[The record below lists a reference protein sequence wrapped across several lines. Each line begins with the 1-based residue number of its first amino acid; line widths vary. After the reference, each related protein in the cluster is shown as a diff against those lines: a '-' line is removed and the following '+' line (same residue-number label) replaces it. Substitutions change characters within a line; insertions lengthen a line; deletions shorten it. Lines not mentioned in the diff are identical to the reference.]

1 MTEFLE
7 LYMRLLEN
15 MTKTSRRTSANVDN
29 FPERMRDLIFE
40 TSKGF
45 FTILRIRIIYGVRAC
60 KTEWM
65 REYFTSESVP

>member
-1 MTEFLE
+1 M
-7 LYMRLLEN
+7 YMRLLEN

-45 FTILRIRIIYGVRAC
+45 FTILRISIIYGVHA
-60 KTEWM
+60 
-65 REYFTSESVP
+65 